1 VANQSNGSRVPVS
14 RDAIQVVVG
23 VAALGWAG
31 REMIKNRRRPTVL
44 GVRLPRELAGVDLKG
59 LDTHKIAK
67 QVGKAAE
74 QLERTSDDV
83 RMISA
88 QARRLSKRL
97 A

>member
-1 VANQSNGSRVPVS
+1 VATPTTNARPAVPK
-14 RDAIQVVVG
+14 DAIRVLVG

-31 REMIKNRRRPTVL
+31 REAIKSRRRPKVL
-44 GVRLPRELAGVDLKG
+44 GVQLPREL
-59 LDTHKIAK
+59 DTHKLAK
-67 QVGKAAE
+67 QVGKVAE

-88 QARRLSKRL
+88 QAKRLSDRL

>member
-1 VANQSNGSRVPVS
+1 MATQTNDSHPAVPKE
-14 RDAIQVVVG
+14 AIQVLVG

-31 REMIKNRRRPTVL
+31 REMIKSRRRPKVL
-44 GVRLPRELAGVDLKG
+44 GVRIPRELAGVDLKG

-83 RMISA
+83 KMISA

-97 A
+97 G